1 MSDPVETILARLHAS
16 ERREL
21 RDLAAEAHVDV
32 GDMVPAILKR
42 YLQLRRDAPGAI
54 PRDPIRGLK
63 AGAQR

>member
-1 MSDPVETILARLHAS
+1 MVNEYDEILARLHAS

-21 RDLAAEAHVDV
+21 RALAAEARVGV

-54 PRDPIRGLK
+54 PPDPIRGLK